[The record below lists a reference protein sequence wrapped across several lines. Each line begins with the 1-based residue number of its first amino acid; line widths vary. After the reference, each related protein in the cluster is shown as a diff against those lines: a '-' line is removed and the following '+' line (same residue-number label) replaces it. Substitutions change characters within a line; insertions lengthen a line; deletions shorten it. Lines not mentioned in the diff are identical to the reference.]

1 MNLWVVVKNYLG
13 TCLYINNLKNNK
25 MKKIIFFISLIL
37 SSSSFAVMAQNN
49 SDEQLQ
55 EAPKTL
61 FPYPQAP
68 DTIKS
73 FQDRANFV
81 IIRFWEKFDLSKH
94 ISDEAA
100 FEGAFQDYIN
110 FFPHAHKTVVI
121 NSIKDLMNKAQ
132 SNKANFMLIGRLAEK
147 NMYSPQAIFASDEA
161 YLPFLEAMV
170 RSKIVKKEDREYYKN
185 QIQKINQNMLG
196 SLCPELDVVDVNGVK
211 LKLSSLLSDK
221 TTILFFNDGECSDCM
236 LGRLRLSTNVNLNT
250 LISEG
255 NIKIVCITPKKYSE
269 QWASE
274 ARTWA
279 ENWSI
284 VASEDA
290 DKIFDIR
297 IAPSIFILDAEK
309 KIAEKNILVD
319 MIVR

>member
-1 MNLWVVVKNYLG
+1 
-13 TCLYINNLKNNK
+13 
-25 MKKIIFFISLIL
+25 MKKIILLLSFISVL
-37 SSSSFAVMAQNN
+37 SWFPVFSQGEIGEMP
-49 SDEQLQ
+49 EK
-55 EAPKTL
+55 PKTL

-73 FQDRANFV
+73 FQDRANYV
-81 IIRFWEKFDLSKH
+81 VIRFWNNFDLSKPV
-94 ISDEAA
+94 IDEPA
-100 FEGAFQDYIN
+100 FEVAFCDYIN

-161 YLPFLEAMV
+161 YLPFLDAMV

-185 QIQKINQNMLG
+185 QMQKINQNMLG
-196 SLCPELDVVDVNGVK
+196 ALCPELDVVDVNGVK

-269 QWASE
+269 QWALE

-309 KIAEKNILVD
+309 RIAEKNILVD